1 MNKSSHS
8 YKMNDLYAM
17 IGITK
22 QAFYKRLARLKHQ
35 EATKQYII
43 SMAKA
48 LREEHTKM
56 GCRKLYD
63 EIRPQGMGR
72 DRVEALLLQE
82 GFRIPRKR
90 SYRRTTYAGG
100 LRYENLISGKTLN
113 DRNQLW
119 VSDITYIPVGYK
131 KFYYLT
137 LVQDVY
143 SKVIKGWS
151 LSKTLETKE
160 TVLPCLKQALKP
172 LTKRQKG
179 KLIFHSDRGSQYGSD
194 AMKEL
199 YEDAKI
205 KPSMGGKAWEN
216 AHAESINGV
225 LKNEYINFDNRNVS
239 LQQANSLMEK
249 WIYLYNYERPHGSLK
264 NRKPMEYENYLK
276 GLPKKQRDE
285 LVINY

>member
-1 MNKSSHS
+1 
-8 YKMNDLYAM
+8 M

-22 QAFYKRLARLKHQ
+22 QAFYKRLTRLKHK

-43 SMAKA
+43 SMAEE
-48 LREEHTKM
+48 LRKDHTKM

-72 DRVEALLLQE
+72 DRVVALLLQE

-90 SYRRTTYAGG
+90 SYCRTTYAGG
-100 LRYENLISGKTLN
+100 CRYKNRISGKKIKRQ
-113 DRNQLW
+113 DKLW

-151 LSKTLETKE
+151 LSKTLETQE
-160 TVLPCLKQALKP
+160 TVLPSLKQALAP
-172 LTKRQKG
+172 LSEKTRK

-194 AMKEL
+194 EMKAL
-199 YEDAKI
+199 YKEAKI

-225 LKNEYINFDNRNVS
+225 LKNEYINFDNRDVS
-239 LQQANSLMEK
+239 LQQATSLMEK
-249 WIYLYNYERPHGSLK
+249 WIYLYNYRRPHGSLK
-264 NRKPMEYENYLK
+264 NMKPMEYENHLK
-276 GLPKKQRDE
+276 GLTKKQRE
-285 LVINY
+285 KLVIKY